1 MGLKQVF
8 KSLYA
13 TKKNMSIMSN
23 NQYGGDSM
31 RQSINNKTLALVL
44 VLLVSMPT
52 HFAFAKTVSAI
63 ALFKDRAMLS
73 IDGSKAKIIRS
84 GASYKGIK
92 LVSSNTSE
100 AVIEV
105 AGIRKTLRLNGT
117 ANLSSSIGNSASST
131 PTTVTMYV
139 DDYGFFRSTGK
150 VNGRTTNF
158 LIDTG
163 ANTVVFSSEQ
173 AKRLNIE
180 YLNGR
185 KGFASTAS
193 GMAAM
198 YSITLKEISVGGISL
213 QNVGAGVIEGGFP
226 EVPLLGMTF
235 LQRLEMNRSGVTM
248 VLRKP

>member
-1 MGLKQVF
+1 
-8 KSLYA
+8 
-13 TKKNMSIMSN
+13 
-23 NQYGGDSM
+23 M
-31 RQSINNKTLALVL
+31 RQSINIKTLVL
-44 VLLVSMPT
+44 VFVLLMSMHAHP
-52 HFAFAKTVSAI
+52 AFAKTVSAI
-63 ALFKDRAMLS
+63 ALFNDRAMLS

-105 AGIRKTLRLNGT
+105 AGVRKTLRLNGT
-117 ANLSSSIGNSASST
+117 TNLSSSIGNSSNST
-131 PTTVTMYV
+131 PSTVTMYV
-139 DDYGFFRSTGK
+139 DDYGFFRSIGK
-150 VNGRTTNF
+150 VNGRSTNF

-163 ANTVVFSSEQ
+163 ANTVVFSSDH

-180 YLNGR
+180 YLDGR
-185 KGFASTAS
+185 KGYASTAS
-193 GMAAM
+193 GMTVM
-198 YSITLKEISVGGISL
+198 YGITLKEISVGGISL